1 METGC
6 QGHQLCPVNVLE
18 LVQGKNY
25 LMVYPHVKVLE
36 LPPGFPN
43 LVLGTCGALS
53 GMEKE
58 NCSSR
63 EFWETRGI
71 LAVVFWGSS
80 KRNCHQKRGESIL
93 PTSQTLVFLGSG
105 ITQSPC
111 RGE

>member
-18 LVQGKNY
+18 LEQGKNY
-25 LMVYPHVKVLE
+25 LMVCPHVQVLE
-36 LPPGFPN
+36 LPPGFHN

-63 EFWETRGI
+63 EF
-71 LAVVFWGSS
+71 
-80 KRNCHQKRGESIL
+80 
-93 PTSQTLVFLGSG
+93 
-105 ITQSPC
+105 
-111 RGE
+111 